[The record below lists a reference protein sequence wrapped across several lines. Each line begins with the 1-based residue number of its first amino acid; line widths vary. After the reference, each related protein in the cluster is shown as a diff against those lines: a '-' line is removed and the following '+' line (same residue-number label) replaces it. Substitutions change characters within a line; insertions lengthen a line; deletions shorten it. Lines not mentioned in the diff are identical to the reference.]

1 MKSVTAPTRTKT
13 PRRSMSITLPPSLL
27 DVHDLLDDQGAGHD
41 HRRSQPE
48 HELPRGV
55 REHWLHVARI
65 DRRDEDEQPDRQNRH
80 DPARQ
85 PPLSRERADQAANR
99 LALPNVLDDS
109 LENLGSITAGL
120 ALERRDERPE
130 EPHDE
135 ERQSERPDEQLN
147 RRNLDVRELDGL
159 VEPQPPARLLK
170 RLLGPLEDAAREG
183 LLVRVPARRRRRHEV
198 GQARAHVARRRTEHG
213 V

>member
-120 ALERRDERPE
+120 ALERRDERN
-130 EPHDE
+130 
-135 ERQSERPDEQLN
+135 L
-147 RRNLDVRELDGL
+147 LDVPILHADGHD
-159 VEPQPPARLLK
+159 AH
-170 RLLGPLEDAAREG
+170 GTLERHAQ
-183 LLVRVPARRRRRHEV
+183 LLVGYDALEFRPRRLGGIVDDQRQAAHEAV
-198 GQARAHVARRRTEHG
+198 SST
-213 V
+213 